1 MSKKINPDYP
11 NQLSEDNV
19 KNIVKIGN
27 QILPMLSKKDKDRAK
42 ESKVFEYL
50 LSAQRNKIISE
61 TGKDVVNHADLFNA
75 FDKQKNNV
83 YIC

>member
-1 MSKKINPDYP
+1 MNKQINPDYP

-27 QILPMLSKKDKDRAK
+27 QILPMLSKKDKDRAR

-75 FDKQKNNV
+75 FDK
-83 YIC
+83 

>member
-27 QILPMLSKKDKDRAK
+27 QILPMLSKKNKDRAK

-75 FDKQKNNV
+75 FDK
-83 YIC
+83 

>member
-1 MSKKINPDYP
+1 MNKQINPDYP

>member
-1 MSKKINPDYP
+1 MSKKINTDYP

-83 YIC
+83 QIC

>member
-19 KNIVKIGN
+19 KNIVNIGN

-75 FDKQKNNV
+75 FDK
-83 YIC
+83 

>member
-1 MSKKINPDYP
+1 MNKQINPDYP

-83 YIC
+83 QIC

>member
-1 MSKKINPDYP
+1 MSKKINPEYP

-75 FDKQKNNV
+75 FDK
-83 YIC
+83 

>member
-1 MSKKINPDYP
+1 MNKQINPDYP

-19 KNIVKIGN
+19 KNIIKIGN

-75 FDKQKNNV
+75 FDK
-83 YIC
+83 

>member
-1 MSKKINPDYP
+1 MNKQINPDYP

-75 FDKQKNNV
+75 FDK
-83 YIC
+83 

>member
-83 YIC
+83 QIC

>member
-1 MSKKINPDYP
+1 MNKQINPDYP

-19 KNIVKIGN
+19 KNIVNIGN

-75 FDKQKNNV
+75 FDK
-83 YIC
+83 

>member
-1 MSKKINPDYP
+1 MSKKINTDYP

-75 FDKQKNNV
+75 FDK
-83 YIC
+83 

>member
-1 MSKKINPDYP
+1 MNKQINPDYP

-42 ESKVFEYL
+42 ESKVLEYL

>member
-1 MSKKINPDYP
+1 MMSKKINPDYP

-75 FDKQKNNV
+75 FDK
-83 YIC
+83 

>member
-1 MSKKINPDYP
+1 MNKQINLDYP

-75 FDKQKNNV
+75 FDK
-83 YIC
+83 

>member
-1 MSKKINPDYP
+1 MSKKINPEYP

>member
-1 MSKKINPDYP
+1 MSKKINPEYP

-19 KNIVKIGN
+19 KNIVNIGN

>member
-1 MSKKINPDYP
+1 MNKQINPDYP

-61 TGKDVVNHADLFNA
+61 TGKDVVNHADLWNA
-75 FDKQKNNV
+75 FANMEKKK
-83 YIC
+83 

>member
-1 MSKKINPDYP
+1 MNKQINPDYP

-27 QILPMLSKKDKDRAK
+27 QILPMLSKKDKDRAQ

-75 FDKQKNNV
+75 FDK
-83 YIC
+83 

>member
-1 MSKKINPDYP
+1 
-11 NQLSEDNV
+11 
-19 KNIVKIGN
+19 
-27 QILPMLSKKDKDRAK
+27 MLSKKDKDRAK

-75 FDKQKNNV
+75 FDK
-83 YIC
+83 

>member
-75 FDKQKNNV
+75 FDK
-83 YIC
+83 

>member
-1 MSKKINPDYP
+1 MSKQINPDYP

-75 FDKQKNNV
+75 FDK
-83 YIC
+83 

>member
-1 MSKKINPDYP
+1 M
-11 NQLSEDNV
+11 

-75 FDKQKNNV
+75 FDK
-83 YIC
+83 